1 MVACVWATRHVYYTH
16 ILELVAARTNVAFT
30 SFQPY
35 FPQCPSKN
43 FRPSHTRLKVKPQT
57 ESQSLYPL
65 RVFEKEGNGLKPQ
78 PRTKNSGPLANGEW
92 IMRTKWGP
100 HIRQDPVINC
110 PPSTA
115 VRRFPN
121 KKQSNRDYLIL
132 SPCSPIWSRAK
143 CRKS

>member
-1 MVACVWATRHVYYTH
+1 MCVSYPPCVLYTH
-16 ILELVAARTNVAFT
+16 TWISRCTNKCRLHILPALF
-30 SFQPY
+30 SPMSLQ
-35 FPQCPSKN
+35 N
-43 FRPSHTRLKVKPQT
+43 FCPSHTRLKVKPQT

-65 RVFEKEGNGLKPQ
+65 RVFEKEGNELKPQ
-78 PRTKNSGPLANGEW
+78 PRTKNWGPLANGEW

-115 VRRFPN
+115 VRRFSN